1 MHPMSMGAKHLG
13 VWIQAPVQIKTTK
26 VSRDCPYCSGRREPV
41 QVSHGRGIG
50 PFRKRSNNTPALGN
64 IGAGVLFHLFPDSKK
79 GWGSSSHP
87 QSQGIQPSFKTAAFP
102 YAQHIN
108 PFNLHQTRG
117 LVHNSGPPGCLFSY
131 PNSQEPQEVPKVL
144 LSRQCI
150 RVQCSPAPS
159 QNVWMQRSSPFVVRA
174 YV

>member
-1 MHPMSMGAKHLG
+1 MEFGYRLQFRSKPPKFQGIVPTVLG
-13 VWIQAPVQIKTTK
+13 
-26 VSRDCPYCSGRREPV
+26 DEELV

-87 QSQGIQPSFKTAAFP
+87 QSQGIQPSFKTTAFP